1 MAKTANEV
9 MQEVIFSVV
18 IDAVEALKA
27 ASRGLPNTLL
37 RDISAIH
44 ANTTFND
51 LPAELQAMISGSVRT
66 ALTRLLRE
74 GYSVSP
80 AQGGPPPRNPPPQ
93 GQRVDRGA
101 RTGPGPRPGKPPM
114 RRDGPGGGDDRRR
127 PPGGGRPNRKPGGP
141 RPR

>member
-1 MAKTANEV
+1 MVKTANEV

-27 ASRGLPNTLL
+27 ASKGLPNTLL
-37 RDISAIH
+37 RDINAIH

-51 LPAELQAMISGSVRT
+51 LPPELQAMISGGVRT

-80 AQGGPPPRNPPPQ
+80 AQGAPPRNPPPQ
-93 GQRVDRGA
+93 SHRPDRGP
-101 RTGPGPRPGKPPM
+101 RPGPRPGKPPM
-114 RRDGPGGGDDRRR
+114 RRDGPNERR
-127 PPGGGRPNRKPGGP
+127 PAPKGGRPNRGP

>member
-1 MAKTANEV
+1 MTKTANEV

-18 IDAVEALKA
+18 IDAVEALKT
-27 ASRGLPNTLL
+27 ASKGLPNTLL
-37 RDISAIH
+37 RDINAIH
-44 ANTTFND
+44 ANVTFAD
-51 LPAELQAMISGSVRT
+51 LPPEVQTMIAASVRT
-66 ALTRLLRE
+66 AFTRLLRE
-74 GYSVSP
+74 GYSVAPS
-80 AQGGPPPRNPPPQ
+80 QGTPPRTPPPQ

-127 PPGGGRPNRKPGGP
+127 PGGGRPNRKPGGP

>member
-1 MAKTANEV
+1 MTKTANEV

-27 ASRGLPNTLL
+27 ASKGLPNTLL
-37 RDISAIH
+37 RDINAIH
-44 ANTTFND
+44 ANITFAD
-51 LPAELQAMISGSVRT
+51 LPPELQAMISASVRT
-66 ALTRLLRE
+66 AFTRLLRE
-74 GYSVSP
+74 GYSVAPS
-80 AQGGPPPRNPPPQ
+80 QGAPPRNPPPQ

-127 PPGGGRPNRKPGGP
+127 PGGGRPNRKPGGP